1 MPMLRGFLLRISFSQ
16 MLIKWIEIKIMNW
29 MKMLCD
35 DLFINLV
42 QTNHRICTKENHFLS
57 LKTSTDEKAEND
69 CR

>member
-42 QTNHRICTKENHFLS
+42 QTIHRMCKTENHFCV
-57 LKTSTDEKAEND
+57 ENIN
-69 CR
+69 

>member
-35 DLFINLV
+35 DLFINLL
-42 QTNHRICTKENHFLS
+42 QTNHRICTKENHF
-57 LKTSTDEKAEND
+57 